1 MRRPKASR
9 DNVLFPLGKYIHSV
23 DRRNIDGIYDVE
35 HVRGIATDKQFIKT
49 KANLSDVNL
58 TSYKLVAPQNFAFVS
73 DTSRRG
79 DKMSLAYNDSQETYI
94 ISPISTVFEIGK
106 CEELLPEYLYLWFL
120 RPEFDRYARYHSW
133 GSARETF
140 SMEDMLRVHIPVPDI
155 ETQRHLVEVWKG
167 LDAIKT
173 DNEALAS
180 PLMNLCMSYLDKM
193 RKDYPLHHLSDGLI
207 EKIERYNENCRLDIH
222 SVRGVSNTKEIIKT
236 RANVSGR
243 TIKNF
248 LVLNR
253 SEFVFNRRTTRNGE
267 RLGLG
272 FNETEQPILFT
283 NDYVMF
289 KIVDKNILLP
299 EFLYLCFKRD
309 EFDRYVRWDSW
320 GSATE
325 FFNWENM
332 LRVQIPVPPLSIQ
345 QAIVDIYTC
354 ARESR
359 EIAVKAGE
367 LSKQACPALIRR
379 GTCSIAS

>member
-1 MRRPKASR
+1 MTSNDTDMRLGDLIEPVCIRCGEASPE
-9 DNVLFPLGKYIHSV
+9 VVGV
-23 DRRNIDGIYDVE
+23 DIN
-35 HVRGIATDKQFIKT
+35 HCFIPT
-49 KANLSDVNL
+49 RANLSGVDTSKYLVVPQGCFACNLMHIGRDERIPIAYNNSDGSFVVTPAYYVFQVKEEMSHVIFPQFLYLYFCRKELDRYTWFCTDSSIRGNL
-58 TSYKLVAPQNFAFVS
+58 TEN
-73 DTSRRG
+73 R
-79 DKMSLAYNDSQETYI
+79 
-94 ISPISTVFEIGK
+94 
-106 CEELLPEYLYLWFL
+106 LL
-120 RPEFDRYARYHSW
+120 DIK
-133 GSARETF
+133 
-140 SMEDMLRVHIPVPDI
+140 IPVPDI

-359 EIAVKAGE
+359 EIAVEAGE